1 LRLCVGH
8 HVLRECEEV
17 VRRKATSS
25 LPILAML
32 LEIGG
37 LETFPAPT
45 REQVEVARSIVAY
58 EPDAYVLAE
67 AIRAEPDWFITHDR
81 AHFLNEKKV
90 SSLSFQIGT
99 PGDLIQ
105 SLINDFKLS

>member
-1 LRLCVGH
+1 M
-8 HVLRECEEV
+8 
-17 VRRKATSS
+17 RRKATSS
-25 LPILAML
+25 LSILARL
-32 LEIGG
+32 LELGG
-37 LETFPAPT
+37 IETFPAPT
-45 REQVEVARSIVAY
+45 REQMEVAHSIVAY

-90 SSLSFQIGT
+90 SGLRFQVGT

-105 SLINDFKLS
+105 SLINNFKLP